1 MQQYRD
7 ITGIPIS
14 VFTSSEGHFCSEH
27 YIRPIEAF
35 LHGGKHYAATIN
47 EIRATRAFMTE
58 AWENQAREDYDRY
71 AARYKALKQQLPC
84 AILQGVCPTH
94 KDNGFTAFSDI
105 MCLDIDEEKP
115 HKGRNGNEWVK
126 DNGLGWAV
134 IRDKL
139 ARNPHVAFVS
149 LSAGGR
155 GVFVVI
161 PIASHEHHA
170 EHFAALRTLFKTRYG
185 LHIDEAAKNVSRLR
199 YISFDE
205 AARINPHALVFEGV
219 ESLREASAPIYQY
232 VPQDDDT
239 ARRIEQAVTEIETRH
254 IDITGNYEDWVK
266 GCAAVAHYLGEN
278 GRSLFHRMARQYPG
292 YNHREND
299 RLYTNLMQRSY
310 NGKKADIATF
320 FWLCDQ
326 YGVKPIKRRYSGD
339 KRPKID
345 IPTLPSATPHKH
357 PVQTGEKQAV
367 KHDDLTVEEQSKT
380 PSEMSKAEA
389 AEYERRRHLIDE
401 GLAILKGLEAS
412 NPAVKRLRRITGARF
427 RGVDDFVMTDAQFD
441 KFMSEH
447 PEPPF

>member
-14 VFTSSEGHFCSEH
+14 VFTSDAYFCDSHFV
-27 YIRPIEAF
+27 RPIEAF
-35 LHGGKHYAATIN
+35 LHGGEHYAATIN
-47 EIRATRAFMTE
+47 EIRATRAAMTE
-58 AWENQAREDYDRY
+58 AWENQAREHYNTL
-71 AARYKALKQQLPC
+71 AARYKALKKQLPC

-170 EHFAALRTLFKTRYG
+170 EHFAALRTLFSKHYH

-219 ESLREASAPIYQY
+219 ESLREASEPIYQY
-232 VPQDDDT
+232 VRQNDDT

-310 NGKKADIATF
+310 NGKKAEIATF

-326 YGVKPIKRRYSGD
+326 YGVKPTKRRYSGD

-345 IPTLPSATPHKH
+345 LLTEGERRETAH
-357 PVQTGEKQAV
+357 PIQTGEKQAV
-367 KHDDLTVEEQSKT
+367 KHDLA

-401 GLAILKGLEAS
+401 GLAILRGLEAS

-427 RGVDDFVMTDAQFD
+427 RGVDDFIMTDAQFD